1 MSRFPIV
8 SLHHV
13 TATVDAAQPDLVF
26 CAKLLGLRLVK
37 RTVNFDNT
45 GVYHFYYGDR
55 HGSPG
60 TIWTSFPYHG
70 MGVPPGRRGAGQVTA
85 TSFSVPEASLGFWRR
100 RLRDHGVP
108 VGEREPRFGAEAIR
122 VLDPSGLAMDLV
134 ATPDDSRPAWTVA
147 GIDPSVAVRGLAGVT
162 LSIRSPADTIRLLT
176 DLLTAKPYLGAAHAR
191 PMGSADGGARA
202 GAPTLQEQAA
212 DAESR
217 RDWKT
222 SISAKNRQLVEQ
234 AQKR

>member
-1 MSRFPIV
+1 MITAVDTNVVLDVLIPGQPCGES
-8 SLHHV
+8 SKKLLDHHLANGKLIICEVVYAELASSFTSEKELKQFQDAARVADEATLSEQEKLRRRVAELETERDVHATAQREQAIRMAAV
-13 TATVDAAQPDLVF
+13 TAAA
-26 CAKLLGLRLVK
+26 R
-37 RTVNFDNT
+37 
-45 GVYHFYYGDR
+45 
-55 HGSPG
+55 
-60 TIWTSFPYHG
+60 
-70 MGVPPGRRGAGQVTA
+70 
-85 TSFSVPEASLGFWRR
+85 LGFADPEDAFALLDR
-100 RLRDHGVP
+100 
-108 VGEREPRFGAEAIR
+108 EAIEF
-122 VLDPSGLAMDLV
+122 DDAG
-134 ATPDDSRPAWTVA
+134 TPKNVS
-147 GIDPSVAVRGLAGVT
+147 
-162 LSIRSPADTIRLLT
+162 RLLT